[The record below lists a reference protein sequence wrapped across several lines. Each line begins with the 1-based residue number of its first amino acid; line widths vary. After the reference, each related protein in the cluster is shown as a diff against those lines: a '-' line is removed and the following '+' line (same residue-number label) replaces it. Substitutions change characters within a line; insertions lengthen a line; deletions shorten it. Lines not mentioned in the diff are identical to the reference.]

1 MVKITWYILDNDL
14 DKIFEM
20 IKWFGNKHMNL
31 HLLSMD
37 YNNITDEGIKDF
49 TDKICSKG
57 IHIDR
62 VNVYYNKIEE
72 KKFFETNR
80 IYFC

>member
-1 MVKITWYILDNDL
+1 
-14 DKIFEM
+14 
-20 IKWFGNKHMNL
+20 MNL